1 MRRLDYGE
9 ERFGFPEG
17 VAPSRPRRLAIS
29 PWLFVPATALNTM
42 VAAVVAV
49 FITLSVAKQEIT
61 LGVAKQERTN
71 NSQQGEIAPAFANTR
86 PTVAVG
92 SEPAP
97 SIIAPQ
103 PIGLLPIGSP
113 NQPLRLEVQ
122 KPARLPL
129 QIQPEEAAREPF
141 ILVLSGTPAGTTLFG
156 ATRIGSDT
164 WFLPPGSSNR
174 LEITLPEWSTSVF
187 EITLVLRRTTGLVA
201 AQTKAWIAVPPPVGP
216 EATVPKIDDTAAK
229 DLLEKAN
236 RMLEKGDIVAAR
248 ATYQRAAEMGSGSA
262 ALMLG
267 STYDPRRL
275 WSLGVIGMVGNKER
289 ARQWYSRA
297 AELGHPEA
305 KARLMALGN

>member
-9 ERFGFPEG
+9 ERFDLPEG
-17 VAPSRPRRLAIS
+17 VGPSRPRRLAIS
-29 PWLFVPATALNTM
+29 PWLFVLATALNTM

-49 FITLSVAKQEIT
+49 FIT

-71 NSQQGEIAPAFANTR
+71 NSQQGEIAPASANTR

-97 SIIAPQ
+97 LIIAPQ

-141 ILVLSGTPAGTTLFG
+141 ILVLSGSPAGTTLFG

-174 LEITLPEWSTSVF
+174 IEITFSEWSTSVF
-187 EITLVLRRTTGLVA
+187 EITIALRRTTGLVA
-201 AQTKAWIAVPPPVGP
+201 AQTKAWIAVPPPPAGP
-216 EATVPKIDDTAAK
+216 EAVLKIDDTAAK
-229 DLLEKAN
+229 ELLEKAN
-236 RMLEKGDIVAAR
+236 RLLEKGEVVAAR
-248 ATYQRAAEMGSGSA
+248 AVYQRAAEMGSGSA

-275 WSLGVIGMVGNKER
+275 WSVGVIGMVGNKER

-305 KARLMALGN
+305 KARLLALGN